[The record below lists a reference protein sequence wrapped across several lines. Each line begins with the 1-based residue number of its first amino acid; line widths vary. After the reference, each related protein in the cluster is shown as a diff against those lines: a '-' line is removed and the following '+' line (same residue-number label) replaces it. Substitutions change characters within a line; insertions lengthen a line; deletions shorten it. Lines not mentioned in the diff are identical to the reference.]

1 MKYGADLWA
10 ISDLCSITTKE
21 SRRNLYKKGTVSY
34 TRTDSRYLPSSLK
47 VEATRIAHAIADRSL
62 SIGEIYQAVVNDTGI
77 MDHYVLIPIG
87 KTVSFMNS

>member
-1 MKYGADLWA
+1 
-10 ISDLCSITTKE
+10 
-21 SRRNLYKKGTVSY
+21 
-34 TRTDSRYLPSSLK
+34 LPSSLK